1 MNTKT
6 FNENY
11 EIDRKSK
18 GVKALAKNAPAE
30 AVAVQ
35 TADGVIYDAAQTY
48 HFFDVQ
54 TQEVRQSLGLR
65 RDGEHL
71 CTFGLKVV
79 PVVNLRA
86 EKDDALADG
95 QKFFNSEMNRL
106 QKRIADYELE
116 KSGDKRS
123 LKAFLVAKE

>member
-48 HFFDVQ
+48 YFFDVQ

-65 RDGEHL
+65 RNGEHL

-95 QKFFNSEMNRL
+95 QKFFNSEIERL
-106 QKRIADYELE
+106 RERVRKYEAE
-116 KSGDKRS
+116 KSPANRS
-123 LKAFLVAKE
+123 LKAVLTSR